1 MMRMPHADFQILLA
15 LAGGP
20 LHGSAIKEE
29 VAQRTSGEVVLGPG
43 TLYTSIQRMVDAGLL
58 EEVEAAG
65 RRRVYRIRRAGRAAA
80 SAEAARLARDV
91 RAARRLRLLGSAR
104 EV

>member
-1 MMRMPHADFQILLA
+1 MTRMPLADFQILLA
-15 LAGGP
+15 VAGGP

-29 VAQRTSGEVVLGPG
+29 VAERTGGEIVLGPG
-43 TLYTSIQRMVDAGLL
+43 TLYTSIQRMVGAGLL

-65 RRRVYRIRRAGRAAA
+65 RRRVYRLTRAGRAAA
-80 SAEAARLARDV
+80 KAEAARLERDV
-91 RAARRLRLLGSAR
+91 RAARRVRLLGRPR